1 MKQLKIVMAIAF
13 AGVLAACAPGTI
25 TPEEL
30 VVTRPYDEAFALVT
44 NTIATQPY
52 PDDTTGW
59 VVTQSDQVGG
69 FVTAELEGRA
79 CAFLGLG
86 CEPYTARVSVALN
99 TRGEELTAV
108 QISQTGHSVA
118 QDLADRLAD
127 RLRAP

>member
-1 MKQLKIVMAIAF
+1 MMRPTFVMAIVL

-52 PDDTTGW
+52 PGDTSGW

-69 FVTAELEGRA
+69 FVTAELDDEA

-99 TRGEELTAV
+99 TRGEALTAV
-108 QISQTGHSVA
+108 HISQTGHAVA